1 MADPQVVEH
10 ISEAELIASITKD
23 SFFEFV
29 QEFWTCIPG
38 IEPLVLNWHLEY
50 LAEELQKVAERVFRG
65 LPKEHDMV
73 INVPP
78 GTSKSTLC
86 SILYP
91 AWIWTRMPNAR
102 ILSASHTS
110 ELCLDL
116 ANKSRMVIN
125 SDLYKAC
132 FPEIELRT
140 DQDAKGYFIN
150 TLGGDRLTCT
160 VAGKSPM
167 GFHGHF
173 LLPDDPIDPKK
184 AVSEAELKTAREF
197 FTSVLPSRKVNN
209 EVSVTILIMQR
220 LHREDPTAVML
231 ETGAKL
237 GPSAVKHICLPG
249 DVSWEISPPELRSRY
264 IDGVLSPTR
273 LSRRSLKEKEITLGA
288 YAYAGQ
294 YGQSPTPLGGGM
306 FQETWFNNRVKA
318 APFKSKRVRYWDR
331 ASSTMETG
339 CYSVG
344 VLMAKDAEGSYYV
357 EDVVRGQWE
366 PYQRNQKI
374 LATAHRDRLKYAR
387 NEPIIYVETEGGS
400 TGIDANRKLAS
411 DLAGF
416 VIKFDKPTG
425 SKDVRAEPWSA
436 QLAAG
441 NVYIVDDGHATWD
454 INAYISE
461 HQHFRPEPGK
471 RLGRW
476 KDQVDASCL
485 IAGTMIK
492 TNLGLK
498 PIECI
503 QAGEFVLTRVG
514 YKEVEWAGK
523 TGEVDTVVSVLF
535 SNGSIVSGTPE
546 HLVWTENRGWIELGL
561 LKGSDHVLPG
571 LEEEKWLPS
580 MHCGCGLVG
589 NRANT
594 FASVGVRSQL
604 PSKSIITG
612 ESRSLFMD
620 IRTVK
625 RVQKS
630 LSSMGSST
638 TGDQG
643 LPTSEDLV
651 RLCIRLFGSSTTDLF
666 PLAMISTIRM
676 GTQSTTTLKILNALL
691 RRNMQQGIQE
701 RAGSQARKN
710 TCNEL
715 VSWLLNGINRKRV
728 YSGIERTGRRRSK
741 SEKLVSLFVTI
752 VERRLRPNALEP
764 GMGLDSVL
772 PVVWTRTQE
781 QKENTSDLRKS
792 AQFAT
797 KPLWERRIR
806 PAVPI
811 PVVGKGGGKISV
823 YDLKVRD
830 GHEFFANGILV
841 HNSGAF
847 NLLAGA
853 KSLMGMKTVSL
864 TYDKKTPFKKIVIC
878 RESDL
883 GSAIIEGRTLLI
895 CIRDPSV
902 EEVMCTD
909 SRNSDSETQ
918 VPRSGDTSFS
928 GEVMAVLTAHSQDG
942 GPVLLANVS
951 LTYADIEPSDYQ
963 EHWNEIIPPYNKKPQ
978 DLILTR
984 ELGKKLWSVV
994 AKHRDPD
1001 WEVLVIVHTGSPETD
1016 KRPLSTAYAI
1026 ADSLHLPRDAAV
1038 FHMQDPEGAHDGVK
1052 APSEFIYQVIRD
1064 ARHMVI

>member
-1 MADPQVVEH
+1 MSTQTVEH
-10 ISEAELIASITKD
+10 ISEAELIASITRA
-23 SFFEFV
+23 SFIDFV
-29 QEFWTCIPG
+29 REFWNCIPG
-38 IEPLVLNWHLEY
+38 IEPLVENWHLRY
-50 LAEELQKVAERVFRG
+50 ICDELQIVAERVFKG
-65 LPKEHDMV
+65 LPKEYDMA

-102 ILSASHTS
+102 ILTASHTS

-125 SDLYKAC
+125 SDLYGAC

-237 GPSAVKHICLPG
+237 GPTAVKHICLPG
-249 DVSWEISPPELRSRY
+249 EDSWPISPPELKSRY
-264 IDGVLSPTR
+264 IGGVLSPQR
-273 LSRRSLKEKEITLGA
+273 LSKQVLKEKEITLGA

-306 FQETWFNNRVKA
+306 FKEEFFNKRVRA
-318 APFKSKRVRYWDR
+318 SPFKSKRIRYWDR
-331 ASSTMETG
+331 ASSTVETG
-339 CYSVG
+339 CFTVG

-366 PYQRNQKI
+366 PYERNQKI

-441 NVYIVDDGHATWD
+441 NVYIVDDGYTTWD

-461 HQHFRPEPGK
+461 HRHFRPEPGK
-471 RLGRW
+471 RLGRF
-476 KDQVDASCL
+476 KDQVD
-485 IAGTMIK
+485 
-492 TNLGLK
+492 
-498 PIECI
+498 
-503 QAGEFVLTRVG
+503 
-514 YKEVEWAGK
+514 
-523 TGEVDTVVSVLF
+523 
-535 SNGSIVSGTPE
+535 
-546 HLVWTENRGWIELGL
+546 
-561 LKGSDHVLPG
+561 
-571 LEEEKWLPS
+571 
-580 MHCGCGLVG
+580 
-589 NRANT
+589 
-594 FASVGVRSQL
+594 
-604 PSKSIITG
+604 
-612 ESRSLFMD
+612 
-620 IRTVK
+620 
-625 RVQKS
+625 
-630 LSSMGSST
+630 SS
-638 TGDQG
+638 
-643 LPTSEDLV
+643 
-651 RLCIRLFGSSTTDLF
+651 
-666 PLAMISTIRM
+666 
-676 GTQSTTTLKILNALL
+676 
-691 RRNMQQGIQE
+691 
-701 RAGSQARKN
+701 
-710 TCNEL
+710 
-715 VSWLLNGINRKRV
+715 
-728 YSGIERTGRRRSK
+728 
-741 SEKLVSLFVTI
+741 
-752 VERRLRPNALEP
+752 
-764 GMGLDSVL
+764 
-772 PVVWTRTQE
+772 
-781 QKENTSDLRKS
+781 
-792 AQFAT
+792 
-797 KPLWERRIR
+797 
-806 PAVPI
+806 
-811 PVVGKGGGKISV
+811 
-823 YDLKVRD
+823 
-830 GHEFFANGILV
+830 
-841 HNSGAF
+841 SGAF
-847 NLLAGA
+847 NLLAGS

-883 GSAIIEGRTLLI
+883 GSAIIEGRTLLV
-895 CIRDPSV
+895 CIRDPEVKEVVCTDLRGGDSGT
-902 EEVMCTD
+902 EAPRLGDTPLTDEVMT
-909 SRNSDSETQ
+909 
-918 VPRSGDTSFS
+918 G
-928 GEVMAVLTAHSQDG
+928 LTATTSHNG
-942 GPVLLANVS
+942 GPLLLAPLSLPIQKLLGNVT

-963 EHWNEIIPPYNKKPQ
+963 EHWNEPVPPYDKKPE
-978 DLILTR
+978 DLIMTR

-1001 WEVLVIVHTGSPETD
+1001 WEVLVIVIPDVPDTD
-1016 KRPLSTAYAI
+1016 KRALSTAYAI

-1038 FHMQDPEGAHDGVK
+1038 FHMQAPETLHDGVK

-1064 ARHMVI
+1064 SRHMVV

>member
-1 MADPQVVEH
+1 MADQEVVEH
-10 ISEAELIASITKD
+10 ISEAELIASITRD
-23 SFFEFV
+23 SFIDFV
-29 QEFWTCIPG
+29 REFWSCIPG
-38 IEPLVLNWHLEY
+38 IEPLVMNWHLEY
-50 LAEELQKVAERVFRG
+50 LAEELQKIAERVFKG

-167 GFHGHF
+167 GFHAHV
-173 LLPDDPIDPKK
+173 LIPDDPIDPRK

-209 EVSVTILIMQR
+209 EVSVTILVMQR

-231 ETGAKL
+231 EIGEKL
-237 GPSAVKHICLPG
+237 GPGSVKHVCLPG
-249 DVSWEISPPELRSRY
+249 DDSWPISPPELRGRY
-264 IDGVLSPTR
+264 INGIMSPKR
-273 LSRRSLKEKEITLGA
+273 LSSQVLKNKEISLGS

-306 FQETWFNNRVKA
+306 FLETWFNKRVKS

-331 ASSTMETG
+331 ASSTIETG
-339 CYSVG
+339 CFTVG
-344 VLMAKDAEGSYYV
+344 VLMAKDDEGSYYV

-374 LATAHRDRLKYAR
+374 LATAHRDRLRYAR

-441 NVYIVDDGHATWD
+441 NVYIVDDEQATWD

-471 RLGRW
+471 RLGRY
-476 KDQVDASCL
+476 KDQVD
-485 IAGTMIK
+485 
-492 TNLGLK
+492 
-498 PIECI
+498 
-503 QAGEFVLTRVG
+503 
-514 YKEVEWAGK
+514 
-523 TGEVDTVVSVLF
+523 
-535 SNGSIVSGTPE
+535 
-546 HLVWTENRGWIELGL
+546 
-561 LKGSDHVLPG
+561 
-571 LEEEKWLPS
+571 
-580 MHCGCGLVG
+580 
-589 NRANT
+589 
-594 FASVGVRSQL
+594 
-604 PSKSIITG
+604 
-612 ESRSLFMD
+612 
-620 IRTVK
+620 
-625 RVQKS
+625 
-630 LSSMGSST
+630 SS
-638 TGDQG
+638 
-643 LPTSEDLV
+643 
-651 RLCIRLFGSSTTDLF
+651 
-666 PLAMISTIRM
+666 
-676 GTQSTTTLKILNALL
+676 
-691 RRNMQQGIQE
+691 
-701 RAGSQARKN
+701 
-710 TCNEL
+710 
-715 VSWLLNGINRKRV
+715 
-728 YSGIERTGRRRSK
+728 
-741 SEKLVSLFVTI
+741 
-752 VERRLRPNALEP
+752 
-764 GMGLDSVL
+764 
-772 PVVWTRTQE
+772 
-781 QKENTSDLRKS
+781 
-792 AQFAT
+792 
-797 KPLWERRIR
+797 
-806 PAVPI
+806 
-811 PVVGKGGGKISV
+811 
-823 YDLKVRD
+823 
-830 GHEFFANGILV
+830 
-841 HNSGAF
+841 SGAF
-847 NLLAGA
+847 NLLAGS

-895 CIRDPSV
+895 LIRDPEV
-902 EEVMCTD
+902 KEVMCTE
-909 SRNSDSETQ
+909 RRRTSDSEME
-918 VPRSGDTSFS
+918 VPRSGDISPTS
-928 GEVMAVLTAHSQDG
+928 GMMTVPTAHSQDE
-942 GPVLLANVS
+942 GPLSSPLQKLLGSVT
-951 LTYADIEPSDYQ
+951 LTYADIEPDDYQ
-963 EHWNEIIPPYNKKPQ
+963 ERWNDPVEPYSKKPE

-1001 WEVLVIVHTGSPETD
+1001 WEVLVIAYNGSLETD

-1026 ADSLHLPRDAAV
+1026 ADSLHFPRDASVYA
-1038 FHMQDPEGAHDGVK
+1038 MQAPETSHDGVK
-1052 APSEFIYQVIRD
+1052 APSQFIYQILRD
-1064 ARHMVI
+1064 SRHMVI